1 MKTFK
6 YTVTDP
12 VGIHARPAG
21 NLVREIKKYG
31 ADCTMSG
38 NGKTVDGKKLMMVM
52 TLGIKQGDEVELS
65 FSGED
70 EDKAADAVETFMKE
84 NL

>member
-1 MKTFK
+1 MKSFK

-21 NLVREIKKYG
+21 NLVREIKNFSS
-31 ADCTMSG
+31 DCTMSG

-52 TLGIKQGDEVELS
+52 TLGIKQGDEVEVS
-65 FSGED
+65 FTGED
-70 EDKAADAVETFMKE
+70 EEKAASETEAWMKE